1 MREHSKNRQK
11 PNPAVAVDGGIRRP
25 FHVERFLATATE
37 PHRSAAIEYNKLH
50 NTNMKKLIVTTF
62 LVASSVILL
71 SGCISANCHRNAHC
85 CRATLGQQLLD
96 LKTAQGMGAITEEE
110 FQTLKAKLIG
120 NK

>member
-1 MREHSKNRQK
+1 MRTRWAARIAQFW
-11 PNPAVAVDGGIRRP
+11 RW
-25 FHVERFLATATE
+25 
-37 PHRSAAIEYNKLH
+37 AAIEYNKLH

-62 LVASSVILL
+62 LVASSVILF
-71 SGCISANCHRNAHC
+71 SGCMSANCHRNAQC

-96 LKTAQGMGAITEEE
+96 LKTAQGMGAITDEE

>member
-1 MREHSKNRQK
+1 MKGNGLSAAQGYLDNTPKWGDIQ
-11 PNPAVAVDGGIRRP
+11 IC
-25 FHVERFLATATE
+25 LITCW
-37 PHRSAAIEYNKLH
+37 AAIEYNKLH

-71 SGCISANCHRNAHC
+71 SGCMSANCHRNTQC

-96 LKTAQGMGAITEEE
+96 LKTAQAMGAITEEE

>member
-1 MREHSKNRQK
+1 MNL
-11 PNPAVAVDGGIRRP
+11 RRP
-25 FHVERFLATATE
+25 NERSGVDAGRGVLFAFARQWTGAT
-37 PHRSAAIEYNKLH
+37 HRECYWAAIEYNKLH

-62 LVASSVILL
+62 LVASSVILF
-71 SGCISANCHRNAHC
+71 SGCMSANCHRNAQC

-96 LKTAQGMGAITEEE
+96 LKTAQGMGAITDEE

>member
-1 MREHSKNRQK
+1 MRGGK
-11 PNPAVAVDGGIRRP
+11 PNIWVQATPVGVSRDFLSQRPGAPDPRRW
-25 FHVERFLATATE
+25 
-37 PHRSAAIEYNKLH
+37 AAIEYNKLH

-62 LVASSVILL
+62 LVASSVILF
-71 SGCISANCHRNAHC
+71 SGCMSANCHRNAQC

-96 LKTAQGMGAITEEE
+96 LKTAQGMGAITDEE